1 MINSKGKIQRLSL
14 LKMLVNIGTLREVAR
29 QNHLD
34 NIIHSLVRDKIKI
47 TKSISIKVLSKID
60 RAISVVLIEQN
71 FIHR

>member
-34 NIIHSLVRDKIKI
+34 NIIHSLVMDKIKI

>member
-1 MINSKGKIQRLSL
+1 MINSKGNIQRLSH

-34 NIIHSLVRDKIKI
+34 NIIHSLVMDKIKI